1 MRFFLQQQFFGWAI
15 GLAFFAPS
23 LAVNAEAGDYNRD
36 IRPVLS
42 RNCFS
47 CHGPDEESRK
57 AGLRRDGREGALAE
71 RNGVPAIVPGK
82 PEKSYLFELITAAS
96 DEHRMPPKGAG
107 LNKKE
112 Q

>member
-15 GLAFFAPS
+15 GLAFFAHS
-23 LAVNAEAGDYNRD
+23 LAVNAESVDYNRD

-57 AGLRRDGREGALAE
+57 ADLRLDIREGALAE
-71 RNGVPAIVPGK
+71 GEGVPAIVP
-82 PEKSYLFELITAAS
+82 
-96 DEHRMPPKGAG
+96 
-107 LNKKE
+107 
-112 Q
+112 